1 MKKDSLKSVIVI
13 TVICIVIAALMAVI
27 NSVTAPMIDGANAK
41 AEKEALFLVIDGAED
56 FERIEDVADLPE
68 SVTAVYSEVSGK
80 GYAVMLQAKGY
91 DSSNPMV
98 IAVGID
104 NNGKLMKCHVVSCN
118 GETSGIGTK
127 VGTEGFLSQ
136 FVGADSELSGVDA
149 ISGATISS
157 SAFIDA
163 VEDAFRAYESVKE
176 AAEK

>member
-1 MKKDSLKSVIVI
+1 MKKDSLKSVIVLA
-13 TVICIVIAALMAVI
+13 VICLVIAALMAVI
-27 NSVTAPMIDGANAK
+27 NGVTAPVIDEANAK

-56 FERIEDVADLPE
+56 FEQVETDGLPE
-68 SVTAVYSEVSGK
+68 SVVAVYSEVSGK
-80 GYAVMLQAKGY
+80 GYAVMLNAKGY

-104 NNGKLMKCHVVSCN
+104 NDGKLTKCHVVSCS

-127 VGTEGFLSQ
+127 VSGEDFLNL
-136 FVGADSELSGVDA
+136 FEGADEKLEGVDA

-163 VEDAFRAYESVKE
+163 VKDAFQAYEIAKE
-176 AAEK
+176 AA

>member
-13 TVICIVIAALMAVI
+13 TVICLVIAALMAVV
-27 NSVTAPMIDGANAK
+27 NGVTAPMIDEANAK

-56 FERIEDVADLPE
+56 FERLEAKTNMPE

-80 GYAVMLQAKGY
+80 GYAVMLRAKGY

-104 NNGKLMKCHVVSCN
+104 NDGKLTKCHVVSCN
-118 GETSGIGTK
+118 GETSGIGSK
-127 VGTEGFLSQ
+127 VSGEGFLSQ
-136 FVGADSELSGVDA
+136 FVGADSELAGVDA

-157 SAFIDA
+157 SAFIEAVGDA
-163 VEDAFRAYESVKE
+163 LRAYESVKG
-176 AAEK
+176 AE